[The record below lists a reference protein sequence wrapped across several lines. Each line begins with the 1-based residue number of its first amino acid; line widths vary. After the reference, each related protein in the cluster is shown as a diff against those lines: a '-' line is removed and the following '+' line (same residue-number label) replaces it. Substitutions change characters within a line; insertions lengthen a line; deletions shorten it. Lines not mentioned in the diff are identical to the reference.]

1 MNDTPPNHDP
11 ALKPPLPPTQS
22 ATEAAPGIAKT
33 STTAPGTAPHSTA
46 APTWSSDQLLGQANE
61 AHIVHGGE
69 VYRLLRTRNQ
79 KLILV
84 K

>member
-1 MNDTPPNHDP
+1 M
-11 ALKPPLPPTQS
+11 
-22 ATEAAPGIAKT
+22 TETAGQPCKT
-33 STTAPGTAPHSTA
+33 SPDARSSEEPARA
-46 APTWSSDQLLGQANE
+46 AVPTWSSEQLLAGSKE
-61 AHIVHGGE
+61 AHIVHAGE

>member
-1 MNDTPPNHDP
+1 VNNSPRNDDLSPDHTVPSASNTPASAPHAATP
-11 ALKPPLPPTQS
+11 GEATPIAL
-22 ATEAAPGIAKT
+22 APGA
-33 STTAPGTAPHSTA
+33 A